1 LEYAATTKKQAQR
14 SKSLTLRK
22 QGDFLRSRQG
32 GFMEEEKKDTNK
44 GFVIKDR
51 RHFDESGAARGE
63 EEKKKEEEKKP
74 EVKVE
79 QTTPP
84 QEEPSNAPLEDAP
97 LPEINFAGFIFSL
110 STTAMY
116 HFGDFPDPVT
126 KEASRNLAAA
136 KQTIDILTI
145 LKTKTEGNLDENE
158 KQLLDGVLYEL
169 RTRFVKEM
177 THP

>member
-1 LEYAATTKKQAQR
+1 
-14 SKSLTLRK
+14 
-22 QGDFLRSRQG
+22 
-32 GFMEEEKKDTNK
+32 MEEDKKEK

-51 RHFDESGAARGE
+51 RHFDESGSVRKE
-63 EEKKKEEEKKP
+63 EEAKKEEEKKP

-79 QTTPP
+79 QTPPP
-84 QEEPSNAPLEDAP
+84 QQEQNEASPEDAP

-116 HFGDFPDPVT
+116 HFGDFPDPAT
-126 KEASRNLAAA
+126 KKASRNLAAA

-145 LKTKTEGNLDENE
+145 LKAKTEGNLDENE
-158 KQLLDGVLYEL
+158 KQLLDGILYEL
-169 RTRFVKEM
+169 RMRFVKEM